1 MVRSRG
7 ELLILKENVLNVDNV
22 EYNSLVEQR
31 EKHDMYSGE
40 LSHSTENTLYRN
52 VFRQKEAIRQ

>member
-40 LSHSTENTLYRN
+40 LSHAYRKYI
-52 VFRQKEAIRQ
+52 VQKCF